1 MKGIVILS
9 QLCALQKEN
18 FDGSASNDS
27 VNDSNN
33 VQKHKH
39 ELGHGVGSS
48 DGKSNYQLRYDCAQA
63 TEPLLLLLLTFS

>member
-1 MKGIVILS
+1 MLS
-9 QLCALQKEN
+9 QLYALEKDN
-18 FDGSASNDS
+18 FDCSASNGS

-48 DGKSNYQLRYDCAQA
+48 DGKSNYQLRYDCTQA
-63 TEPLLLLLLTFS
+63 TEPLLLLLLIFS